1 VWTRAHYR
9 GSLFQGLIHSLYWYK
24 KILKKESK
32 VGHNYFSR
40 FLMLPVKMI
49 ELCTMYENIMLNNYM
64 IISYGSDTL
73 NKHEISE

>member
-1 VWTRAHYR
+1 MWTRAQDR

-24 KILKKESK
+24 KNLKIKLK
-32 VGHNYFSR
+32 VGHNHFSR
-40 FLMLPVKMI
+40 FLRLPVKMI